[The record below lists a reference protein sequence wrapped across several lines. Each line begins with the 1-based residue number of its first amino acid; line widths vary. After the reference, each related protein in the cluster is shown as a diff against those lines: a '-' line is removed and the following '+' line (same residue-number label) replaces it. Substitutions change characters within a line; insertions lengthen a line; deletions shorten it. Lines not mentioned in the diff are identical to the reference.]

1 MNTVRPQINNF
12 SAIWAIVKESGYIFC
27 LNRTKFR
34 EENSPLARQFDT
46 VAFGP
51 YTFGV
56 QKNFSNFFCGKKM
69 LNDLVKSKRFWAAVA
84 GIAVV
89 VMKDR
94 LPVALDEQ
102 QITMIVMA
110 IGSWIVGDSLRATTV
125 K

>member
-1 MNTVRPQINNF
+1 
-12 SAIWAIVKESGYIFC
+12 
-27 LNRTKFR
+27 
-34 EENSPLARQFDT
+34 
-46 VAFGP
+46 
-51 YTFGV
+51 
-56 QKNFSNFFCGKKM
+56 M

>member
-1 MNTVRPQINNF
+1 
-12 SAIWAIVKESGYIFC
+12 
-27 LNRTKFR
+27 
-34 EENSPLARQFDT
+34 
-46 VAFGP
+46 
-51 YTFGV
+51 
-56 QKNFSNFFCGKKM
+56 M
-69 LNDLVKSKRFWAAVA
+69 LNDLIKSKRFWAAVA

-89 VMKDR
+89 VAKDR

>member
-1 MNTVRPQINNF
+1 
-12 SAIWAIVKESGYIFC
+12 
-27 LNRTKFR
+27 
-34 EENSPLARQFDT
+34 
-46 VAFGP
+46 
-51 YTFGV
+51 
-56 QKNFSNFFCGKKM
+56 M

-89 VMKDR
+89 VAKDR
-94 LPVALDEQ
+94 LPIALDEQ

>member
-1 MNTVRPQINNF
+1 
-12 SAIWAIVKESGYIFC
+12 
-27 LNRTKFR
+27 
-34 EENSPLARQFDT
+34 
-46 VAFGP
+46 
-51 YTFGV
+51 
-56 QKNFSNFFCGKKM
+56 M
-69 LNDLVKSKRFWAAVA
+69 LNDLIKSKRFWAAVA

>member
-1 MNTVRPQINNF
+1 
-12 SAIWAIVKESGYIFC
+12 
-27 LNRTKFR
+27 
-34 EENSPLARQFDT
+34 
-46 VAFGP
+46 
-51 YTFGV
+51 
-56 QKNFSNFFCGKKM
+56 M
-69 LNDLVKSKRFWAAVA
+69 LNDLIKSKRFWAAVA

-94 LPVALDEQ
+94 LPVALYEQ